1 MGQKRRK
8 TEQRMF
14 TKQELRESKRFE
26 GQKDL
31 LGALLDENKTYSIQ
45 EAEEAL
51 NEFLKGDVKT
61 WR

>member
-1 MGQKRRK
+1 
-8 TEQRMF
+8 MF

-61 WR
+61 WH